1 MFVRGGRCGP
11 RSSRRGD
18 LADTLGPVSSPR
30 RPATA
35 VRSVSRS
42 AISPRMGA
50 RRARSR
56 PHRRASLTRCDVRRC
71 QSSPSLFGGR
81 LSAARTN
88 EGFGRGRH
96 ERRIGTLGVGP
107 RGEVRAGKTEHMRN
121 VGGVRVAVWM
131 SCVVWG
137 SVLVGC
143 GSTVPGEGEACSP
156 SNACA
161 AGLSCVN
168 DAAGAPRCMRTCTRG
183 SVVCD
188 DGAACVDLTTAG
200 AVCWLGGTTPLG
212 SGCSGGTQCARG
224 GVCVSAST
232 GADPT
237 CQQACLPPSAD
248 FCAAGQSCVATSSG
262 GGFCRD

>member
-35 VRSVSRS
+35 VHSGSRS
-42 AISPRMGA
+42 AISPRMVA
-50 RRARSR
+50 RRAALPPTST
-56 PHRRASLTRCDVRRC
+56 SLRDPVRC
-71 QSSPSLFGGR
+71 QV
-81 LSAARTN
+81 LSVLAESFRWQVADWLERGIRPRTIREEDWN
-88 EGFGRGRH
+88 PRCR
-96 ERRIGTLGVGP
+96 P
-107 RGEVRAGKTEHMRN
+107 RGEVRAGKTEHMRK
-121 VGGVRVAVWM
+121 VGGVRVAVLV

-143 GSTVPGEGEACSP
+143 GSAVPGEGEACSP

-200 AVCWLGGTTPLG
+200 AVCWLGGATPLG
-212 SGCSGGTQCARG
+212 SGCSGGTQCTRG

-248 FCAAGQSCVATSSG
+248 FCGSGQSCVATSSG